1 MPITF
6 LPHDLTVKSTNGN
19 GVSHTLVNNSEKIL
33 VVHWIDYNG
42 EFRLSGTVAPTKEWS
57 SSTSDTHPKAVESI
71 DGSIKF
77 IFMGAGT
84 VVVPSSGNPYEKL
97 SNSEE
102 FLLFGNWSTHWGYGI
117 PDLVKALDLNTSSNE
132 QALSEGG
139 QNNNKALN
147 LFNALMAWNAG
158 YTGKGVKVAV
168 LDEGIPNHQEISP
181 IIRKDIVEGDDDTS
195 PVDTSARYHG
205 ISVAAVIG
213 ASRDSN
219 QDSPDITGIAPDAEI
234 LDIRI
239 AKQGSNDE
247 NISEGIRFAVDSGAK
262 VIQISQGSD
271 NTWVSETVLAA
282 IQYAVA
288 SNVLVVF
295 AGGNGA
301 SNQPL
306 GFPLLG
312 FHAPIVSVGNFNLDT
327 MRPFSSSNLG
337 GTNPFP
343 YFFAPSGGYYPE
355 EGKSYYFTSDGG
367 TSFASPY
374 ITGVAALIFQ
384 KYPTIGINALIDKLI
399 EASWIP
405 SLGKEAEI
413 DERNINIITWS
424 GENSITGS
432 NFIDQVIIEEKSD
445 SFSLITNEEG
455 NLIYSTDENQTFLLS
470 GVERIKFSDIAI
482 ATNQDDRVVDALEIL
497 FAYTGSSFLLN
508 PADIGLAIAIMDK
521 YSSRDDVLRYVQDEI
536 FGFKEDLMPSIE
548 VALENVYGIQP
559 SNEIRQLVRD
569 IIEAKSFTMEQFFWS
584 IAESNSANDQ
594 IELIGQYNGYIT
606 YIETDLFL

>member
-6 LPHDLTVKSTNGN
+6 FPHDTAMKSMNGN
-19 GVSHTLVNNSEKIL
+19 GVTHTLVNNTEKIL
-33 VVHWIDYNG
+33 VVYWIDYNG
-42 EFRLSGTVAPTKEWS
+42 QFRLSGTVAPGKEWS
-57 SSTSDTHPKAVESI
+57 SSTNDTHPKSVESI

-84 VVVPSSGNPYEKL
+84 AVVPTSGIPYEKL
-97 SNSEE
+97 SNNEE
-102 FLLFGNWSTHWGYGI
+102 SLLLGNWSTHWGYGI
-117 PDLVKALDLNTSSNE
+117 PDLVKALDLNTSGNE
-132 QALSEGG
+132 QTLNEGG

-147 LFNALMAWNAG
+147 MFNALIAWEAG

-168 LDEGIPNHQEISP
+168 LDEGLPNHREVSP

-195 PVDTSARYHG
+195 PVDSGARYHG

-219 QDSPDITGIAPDAEI
+219 IDGPDITGIAPEAEI

-239 AKQGSNDE
+239 AKQGSTDE

-271 NTWVSETVLAA
+271 TTWVNEVVLAA
-282 IQYAVA
+282 IQYAVDN
-288 SNVLVVF
+288 NVLVVF
-295 AGGNGA
+295 AGGNG
-301 SNQPL
+301 SSSQPV

-312 FHAPIVSVGNFNLDT
+312 FHAAIVSVGNFNLDT
-327 MRPFSSSNLG
+327 MQPFSSSNLG

-355 EGKSYYFTSDGG
+355 EGESYYFTNDGG

-374 ITGVAALIFQ
+374 ISGVAALIFQ
-384 KYPTIGINALIDKLI
+384 KYPELSVSELIGKLID
-399 EASWIP
+399 ASWIP
-405 SLGKEAEI
+405 GLGKEAEI
-413 DERNINIITWS
+413 DERNINLISWS
-424 GENSITGS
+424 GTESITGT
-432 NFIDQVIIEEKSD
+432 NFIDQVIVDEKSD
-445 SFSLITNEEG
+445 NFSLVTNEEG
-455 NLIYSTDENQTFLLS
+455 NLIYSTDDNKTLLLS

-482 ATNQDDRVVDALEIL
+482 ATNQDDKVVDALEIL
-497 FAYTGSSFLLN
+497 FAYTGSGFLLD
-508 PADIGLAIAIMDK
+508 PSAIGLAIAVMDK

-536 FGFKEDLMPSIE
+536 FGFKENLMPSIE
-548 VALENVYGIQP
+548 AALENVYGIQP
-559 SNEIRQLVRD
+559 SDEIRQLVGD
-569 IIEAKSFTMEQFFWS
+569 IIEAKSFTEEQFFWS
-584 IAESNSANDQ
+584 IAESDSARDQ

-606 YIETDLFL
+606 YIETDLFS